1 MEAYRAK
8 GFDDLG
14 DPVECDE
21 EWQFFRH
28 AEADIEALL
37 KVAEAVRGLA
47 YTLMVD
53 VDDQRMWETRMFAA
67 LDELEGME

>member
-1 MEAYRAK
+1 MSIGSIRARMEAYRAK

-37 KVAEAVRGLA
+37 KVAEG
-47 YTLMVD
+47 
-53 VDDQRMWETRMFAA
+53 
-67 LDELEGME
+67 